1 MDNKRLMDR
10 GMVFRCY
17 VTFCVSKKSV
27 TLSLV
32 VGHTGCPTKHD
43 PHGFCLSSLTT
54 NMLESWDIVHWKC
67 EIQSSSGVQKRF
79 CTIFMSRDIS
89 KLKWSIRFQ
98 NV

>member
-43 PHGFCLSSLTT
+43 PHGFCLISLAR
-54 NMLESWDIVHWKC
+54 NMLENWDIIHWKGG
-67 EIQSSSGVQKRF
+67 IHSFVWSTK
-79 CTIFMSRDIS
+79 IFSMIFGSRDIS
-89 KLKWSIRFQ
+89 KLKWHIRSQ